1 MKRGRLRAAYLSL
14 AIVAAAAT
22 AVGWQLWFSPWHF
35 TSATGVGI
43 VVERSCGCVRRI
55 SYDEDRNGSPELVA
69 RYDGCLRKLPGH
81 GVSPAESWIDEGGL
95 GTFNLH
101 FEYER
106 GRGAIRARRD
116 TDRDGTF
123 ELDLS
128 GEAAGAFEKQWR
140 QETRKGILGGDP
152 R

>member
-1 MKRGRLRAAYLSL
+1 MKRRKLRTAWLSL

-22 AVGWQLWFSPWHF
+22 AVGWRHWFSTWHF

-43 VVERSCGCVRRI
+43 VVERSWGCVRRI

-69 RYDGCLRKLPGH
+69 RYDGCLRDLPGH
-81 GVSPAESWIDEGGL
+81 GVPPAESWIDEGGL
-95 GTFNLH
+95 GSFNLH
-101 FEYER
+101 FEYAR
-106 GRGAIRARRD
+106 GQGATRARLD
-116 TDRDGTF
+116 ADRDGTF

-128 GEAAGAFEKQWR
+128 GDKAAEYEKQWR
-140 QETRKGILGGDP
+140 RETRNGILRGAL